1 MAIMIPDIPPTE
13 KGSVESEN
21 ELWTELKLQLSDD
34 FYVYHSLPFLTAQ
47 AQQGEVDFLVAH
59 AELGLLV
66 LECKGR
72 GIGRDDRGRWYR
84 EFGGRREWIEAPME
98 QASAQIRAVV
108 AGLREPIQ
116 RALGIENANHFP
128 LVFGWALAFPRTP
141 REAINLP
148 LELQAQVVI
157 DSRAVARDLQAA
169 VVDALRFHAQRLK
182 SPPRLNREDF
192 NIFRSIICPPMEFPE
207 TIAGE
212 IDLVKKAMGRLSR
225 RQAQLIDSMI
235 SHRRLQVVG
244 GAGTGKTVMALHGAR
259 LLAEEGKHVLITCFN
274 SKLRDFIARSVQ
286 GWPKLAGQVDV
297 HHFHQLCALAGAQMQ
312 PPLAYPPADAP
323 PEEQSRFW
331 REDAPLAIL
340 HAVEAGA
347 FTLGPWDAIFV
358 DEAQD
363 FAPFWWELIEAC
375 CLKDE
380 TSSIAIFYDEGQ
392 RIFEHAAAIPEWGY
406 PFQLRE
412 NFRNSRA
419 ILRSIQPLS
428 ELPLRSHPD
437 AFEGVQ
443 PTVYQQAGPTKTRQ
457 ILGELLHRL
466 VEREHVRPS
475 QIAILSPHKP
485 ANSTLEGARE
495 LAGQSIVHDVADWPK
510 GVLHS
515 SISGFKGLEADV
527 VILLDIDPE
536 DPRCTVN
543 DRYVAASRARYRL
556 FIFQKGHWL
565 AGI

>member
-1 MAIMIPDIPPTE
+1 MAIMIPDIPPTQ
-13 KGSVESEN
+13 KGSVASEN
-21 ELWTELKLQLSDD
+21 ELWTELKMQLPDD
-34 FYVYHSLPFLTAQ
+34 FYVYHSLPFLTSHAR
-47 AQQGEVDFLVAH
+47 QGEVDFLVAH
-59 AELGLLV
+59 PRLGLLV

-72 GIGRDDRGRWYR
+72 GVGRDTDGRWYR
-84 EFGGRREWIEAPME
+84 EYEGKREWIEAPME
-98 QASAQIRAVV
+98 QASAQIRAIVD
-108 AGLREPIQ
+108 GLREPVQ
-116 RALGIENANHFP
+116 RALGLEKSSYFP
-128 LVFGWALAFPRTP
+128 LVYGWAIAFPRTP
-141 REAINLP
+141 REAMSLP
-148 LELQAQVVI
+148 VELQPQVVI
-157 DSRAVARDLQAA
+157 DSRDIARDLHEA
-169 VVDALRFHAQRLK
+169 VVQAMRFHAQRMRK
-182 SPPRLNREDF
+182 PPKLNREDF
-192 NIFRSIICPPMEFPE
+192 NIFRSIVCPALEFPE
-207 TIAGE
+207 TLGGE
-212 IDLVKKAMGRLSR
+212 IDLAKKAMGRLSR

-235 SHRRLQVVG
+235 SHRRLQVAG

-297 HHFHQLCALAGAQMQ
+297 HHFHQLCALAGAQLQ
-312 PPLAYPPADAP
+312 PPLKYPAADAP

-331 REDAPLAIL
+331 REDAPMAIL
-340 HAVEAGA
+340 RAADAGTFA
-347 FTLGPWDAIFV
+347 PGPWDAVFV

-380 TSSIAIFYDEGQ
+380 TSSIAVFYDEGQ
-392 RIFEHAAAIPEWGY
+392 RIFDHASAIPEWGY

-419 ILRSIQPLS
+419 ILASIQPLS
-428 ELPLRSHPD
+428 ELPLRAHPD
-437 AFEGVQ
+437 VIEGVQ

-457 ILGELLHRL
+457 ILGELLTRL
-466 VEREHVRPS
+466 IEREHVRPS

-495 LAGQSIVHDVADWPK
+495 LAGQPIVHDVADWPN

-556 FIFQKGHWL
+556 FVFQKSHWL
-565 AGI
+565 AGS